1 MSLDHDMRMKSH
13 TVAKKRIRTDR
24 AEWTDPDILAQSGG
38 VIDDGCRVNGYGH
51 WLSTF
56 RSRGRQRCGSTI
68 IAPNSASLVRTSS
81 TVAKPLNFHN
91 GPFALTFS
99 I

>member
-13 TVAKKRIRTDR
+13 TVAKKRIGAYR

-51 WLSTF
+51 
-56 RSRGRQRCGSTI
+56 
-68 IAPNSASLVRTSS
+68 
-81 TVAKPLNFHN
+81 
-91 GPFALTFS
+91 
-99 I
+99 